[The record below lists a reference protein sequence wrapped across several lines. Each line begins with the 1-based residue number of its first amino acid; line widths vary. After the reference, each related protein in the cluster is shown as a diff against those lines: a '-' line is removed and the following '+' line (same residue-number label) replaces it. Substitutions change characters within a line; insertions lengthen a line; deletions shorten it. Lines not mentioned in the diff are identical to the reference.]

1 MKQFLRAAAL
11 AVSLV
16 MAGCLF
22 AACGEEP
29 PAQNGDPNENQNPN
43 PKPDEIQAGQEGW
56 YVLESKTVQGVDT
69 TEEYLYNCMY
79 LHDGAVSWYE
89 IDYTGKTEQ
98 TGTFSAADGKVTVTI
113 GVRPYEFN
121 FSEGV
126 MSFSGKVNRRN
137 VTMSYRYDKDFV
149 LPVAESGVSFTE
161 ELFGEDKNENFYNY
175 CPSVIMEGDTIH
187 VWYCSNEK
195 SGNVTDFVGYRK
207 GTLNASGKWEFGE
220 KTLVLGPGDAGEWDS
235 RHVCD
240 PSVTKGAFAMNGETY
255 SYVMAYLGCKTSN
268 NCCNEVGI
276 AVAKAP
282 EGPWV
287 KVESLNPVADWY
299 NSAEY
304 AADKWGYGQPSV
316 ISSDEAGKVILF
328 YAKGTAKKT
337 CTQVEEW
344 DFSDLDNPV
353 KIRSAEVRE
362 KNSVNSSGSQDC
374 INNADFA
381 YDAVNKR
388 LWCIK
393 EDFPYPTDSEINWIA
408 KTNVLM
414 YADLGDEGLGALFG
428 DTVYD
433 WNKSG
438 VLQPTGKYVRAHN
451 AGIVTNA
458 YGRTVNAFRIP
469 VFYTVSEAQS
479 AYKDWYGY
487 EQGWQWPALHTY
499 RIHGTVFEI

>member
-1 MKQFLRAAAL
+1 MKKFWRSAAL
-11 AVSLV
+11 TLAL
-16 MAGCLF
+16 ATTACIF
-22 AACGEEP
+22 AACGDGSTPETP
-29 PAQNGDPNENQNPN
+29 PAPPPQGV
-43 PKPDEIQAGQEGW
+43 QAGQEGW
-56 YVLESKTVQGVDT
+56 YVLDKKTVQGTDVT
-69 TEEYLYNCMY
+69 AEYLYNCMY
-79 LHDGAVSWYE
+79 LKEGAVNWYE
-89 IDYTGKTEQ
+89 IDYSGKTEQ
-98 TGTFSAADGKVTVTI
+98 TGTYAVNSDKVTVTI
-113 GVRPYEFN
+113 GIRPYEFT
-121 FSEGV
+121 FSEGA
-126 MSFSGKVNRRN
+126 MSFSGKISKKN
-137 VTMSYRYDKDFV
+137 VTMSYSYDKDFV
-149 LPVAESGVSFTE
+149 LPVVENGVSFTE

-175 CPSVIMEGDTIH
+175 CPSVIMEGDTMH
-187 VWYCSNEK
+187 VWYCSNQV
-195 SGNVTDFVGYRK
+195 SGNVTDYVGYRK
-207 GTLNASGKWEFGE
+207 GTLNASGKWTFTE
-220 KTLVLGPGDAGEWDS
+220 KQLVLGPGDRTEDEWDS

-240 PSVTKGAFAMNGETY
+240 PSVTKGSFKMNGETY

-287 KVESLNPVADWY
+287 KVKSLNPIADWY
-299 NSAEY
+299 HSTEFDAL
-304 AADKWGYGQPSV
+304 KWGYGQPCV
-316 ISSDEAGKVILF
+316 ISMDEAGKILLF

-344 DFSDLDNPV
+344 DLSDLDSP
-353 KIRSAEVRE
+353 KMLRSAEVRE

-414 YADLGDEGLGALFG
+414 YADLGEEGLDRLFG
-428 DTVYD
+428 EEVYD

-438 VLQPTGKYVRAHN
+438 VLQPSGKYVRAHN
-451 AGIVTNA
+451 AGLVTNS

-469 VFYTVSEAQS
+469 VLYTVSEAQS
-479 AYKDWYGY
+479 AYKDWLGY
-487 EQGWQWPALHTY
+487 DKGWQWPALHTY

>member
-1 MKQFLRAAAL
+1 MKKWLRPFSV
-11 AVSLV
+11 AVSLGI
-16 MAGCLF
+16 AACLF
-22 AACGEEP
+22 AACGEDPLP
-29 PAQNGDPNENQNPN
+29 PADTV
-43 PKPDEIQAGQEGW
+43 QAGKEGW
-56 YVLESKTVQGVDT
+56 YVLERKTVQGVDT
-69 TEEYLYNCMY
+69 TAEYLYNCMY
-79 LHDGAVSWYE
+79 LKENAVSWYE

-98 TGTFSAADGKVTVTI
+98 TGTYSVADGTVTVTI
-113 GVRPYEFN
+113 GVRPYDFS

-126 MSFSGKVNRRN
+126 MSYSGKVSKKN

-149 LPVAESGVSFTE
+149 LPVTEDGVSFTE

-175 CPSVIMEGDTIH
+175 CPSVIMEGETMH
-187 VWYCSNEK
+187 VWYCSNQT
-195 SGNVTDFVGYRK
+195 SGNVTDYVGYRK
-207 GTLNASGKWEFGE
+207 GTLNASGKWTFGE
-220 KTLVLGPGDAGEWDS
+220 KQLVLGPGETGEWDS

-240 PSVTKGAFAMNGETY
+240 PSVTKGSFAMGGEAY

-282 EGPWV
+282 EGPWI
-287 KVESLNPVADWY
+287 KVESLNPIADWY
-299 NSAEY
+299 NSSEFSESH
-304 AADKWGYGQPSV
+304 WGYGQPCV
-316 ISSDEAGKVILF
+316 VSSDEAGKILLF
-328 YAKGTAKKT
+328 YAKGTPSKT

-344 DFSDLDNPV
+344 DLSDLSAPQ
-353 KIRSAEVRE
+353 KLRSAEVRE

-393 EDFPYPTDSEINWIA
+393 EDFPYPTDSGINWIA

-414 YADLGDEGLGALFG
+414 YADLGEEGLDALFG
-428 DTVYD
+428 TEVYS

-438 VLQPTGKYVRAHN
+438 VLQPSGKYVRAHN

-469 VFYTVSEAQS
+469 VLYTVSEA
-479 AYKDWYGY
+479 YTDYPDWTGPYGK
-487 EQGWQWPALHTY
+487 GQWPALHTY